1 MSFNA
6 HIDMIV
12 EKALKKFST
21 LKILCKRVNGMTFL
35 RLYITYI
42 LPILEF
48 SNLSVVLTQ
57 TQSDRI
63 ESIQRKVTKFICYKL
78 SKNHLSYE
86 ERLRYLKINSLK
98 KRRIVQILKVLFKI
112 RYKLFEYIIISG
124 QMIWYSMRPQ
134 ETVFFIN
141 YLSINLFVIKVF
153 FINASNIF
161 NSLHKNLRSESNY
174 GKFVNCLEII
184 L

>member
-112 RYKLFEYIIISG
+112 RYKLFECNNKWTNHLVFY
-124 QMIWYSMRPQ
+124 
-134 ETVFFIN
+134 ETSRNGVFVN
-141 YLSINLFVIKVF
+141 YLNINLFVIKVF
-153 FINASNIF
+153 LLMPQIF
-161 NSLHKNLRSESNY
+161 LIHCIKISDLSLIMESLLI
-174 GKFVNCLEII
+174 V
-184 L
+184 